1 MNFDPTKVNTT
12 EENADSYV
20 DSVNVLLAQN
30 SVVDKE
36 GNPAQLSKLAGSPTW
51 LLALAQGQ
59 LTSEWQERLRNST
72 FAIDVANCSDEQLLN
87 LATIAGIIR
96 KEESAPIVSLSFTNL
111 TGHAIFF
118 TRSCIAVDGLY
129 SHNWYC
135 GSDYVLG
142 NGETAAVQFYCDT
155 HGIELPAG
163 TPFTVNVGQDVLTSV
178 NNAPSMIL
186 GANESIESLRNR
198 ILYGEDAFDSV
209 TQTENAIRRLPGISF
224 CSIVFNES
232 STEYKQ
238 IGSLSIPPRQSFI
251 AIQGVDVQGLIGK
264 QFFSYMN
271 TQTMKINSGVH
282 KSLISS
288 VLVGSSLMSVY
299 YSVAPTVQFKIRVQV
314 QPKPGDNTY
323 EAIIIREL
331 LKHANDT
338 SIGQNLTSQ
347 LVDEWL
353 GALDNQVLV
362 ISSEVA
368 FIDPDGVES
377 SWGNITTLDPYYR
390 GMISEENI
398 SVIVAA

>member
-1 MNFDPTKVNTT
+1 MNFDPTQVNTT
-12 EENADSYV
+12 EENANDYV
-20 DSVNVLLAQN
+20 DKVNVLLAQN
-30 SVVDKE
+30 SVVDKD
-36 GNPAQLSKLAGSPTW
+36 GNPAQLAKLAGSPTW
-51 LLALAQGQ
+51 LLSLAQGQ

-96 KEESAPIVSLSFTNL
+96 KEESAPIVSLPFTNT
-111 TGHAIFF
+111 TGSPIFF
-118 TRSCIAVDGLY
+118 TRGVIAVDGLY

-135 GSDYVLG
+135 GSDYILG
-142 NGETAAVQFYCDT
+142 NNESAELQFYCDT

-163 TPFTVNVGQDVLTSV
+163 TPFTVTVGQNILTTV
-178 NNAPSMIL
+178 NAVPSMIL

-238 IGSLSIPPRQSFI
+238 IGTLQIPPRQSFI

-264 QFFSYMN
+264 QFFTYMN
-271 TQTMKINSGVH
+271 TQTMKIDSGVH
-282 KSLISS
+282 KSLVSS
-288 VLVGSSLMSVY
+288 VLVGSSVMSVY
-299 YSVAPTVQFKIRVQV
+299 YSVAPTVQFKIRVSV
-314 QPKPGDNTY
+314 RPKPGDNTY
-323 EAIIIREL
+323 AAIIAREL

-338 SIGQNLTSQ
+338 TIGQQLTSQ

-353 GALDNQVLV
+353 GALDNQVLIV
-362 ISSEVA
+362 SSEVA
-368 FIDPDGVES
+368 FIDPNGVAS

-390 GMISEENI
+390 GTITEANI
-398 SVIVAA
+398 SVVVV